1 MADASDKRSSQRS
14 LNMSQTTTLTD
25 LLSSNSRHGST
36 HSRNSSSI
44 LFQSKMF
51 QSASA
56 ALDAYI
62 SEYDKSSMSSGGSYL
77 QQSSSS
83 TLSPFP
89 QKLTVTSTA
98 RKEHDQHR
106 GERSL
111 SSKAL
116 IDASYEEMRRADSER
131 ERARALIETSKV
143 LHDESSGQLSP
154 LPGSSIV
161 AGHLPSDI
169 DSLATDALI
178 LAPSHVTSKHW
189 TPHSSLDR
197 YPTRLNASASLDDIS
212 KPQGVT
218 FASSSSRNGS
228 YVPKPGRHMSGYS
241 SEDTDLYLQS
251 GRSGG
256 VGKYRQSHSAEET
269 ELLTSRSAPED
280 FSNQK
285 FRRRSGS
292 LPLDRPRY
300 PSWLK
305 DLDVSGVS
313 SITRK
318 SSETGESS
326 YRHVHRLQSGSV
338 PSGKPKY
345 PSWLK
350 DLNVSGISSVTR
362 ATSEADDARY
372 SSAAQRP
379 SSASVA
385 LDRPKGKY
393 PSWLKELNVSG
404 ITISSVTNAARS
416 DVTDLPLNPGI
427 SSEESRSYL
436 RHYPSVDA
444 LLSGEMDRRPQALSR
459 TDLEDDSVST
469 PKSKSRNTS
478 KLLSTVEKNGIKKE
492 LSRLKQLKGDMVV
505 TDSRER
511 SRKGDKD
518 FRFYKEDR
526 RLKGTH
532 HPNGWDNGLASSE
545 GTWNSVKPVTS
556 DSEVFKKPLFNGSSR
571 GSDTRKA
578 LGRRISPKRL
588 TRPISYK
595 FRSGRD
601 KAVSFRP
608 ENSKPLKT
616 SSKHASRSNRQ
627 KGKYIYW
634 SDGSD
639 SSSTNDLL
647 LQWPR
652 GSSRTSPSRDDAFS
666 LDTEGLLV
674 QPPVPLLNL
683 SPSTSSTHSESASRK
698 NSTASSR
705 SADSKVKALLSK
717 AERVLNKPLPKPKL
731 RPVKTRGGSPD
742 TEEILSEER
751 PWERHVTNLKPQPIN
766 KQNDSRDRRIGANK
780 RTGIIGDFLH
790 DVMDEDHSEYKE
802 ETLTGGEQP
811 GPVEALKNMLFS
823 MQSVQASTAR
833 LANGVSSDDS
843 EEEQTYI
850 GDDTDIPSP
859 VEGSPEQFRTEP
871 GAQSLDRA
879 LHHLSRLK
887 LLVTTDEEGRGNN

>member
-1 MADASDKRSSQRS
+1 MEQKVSD
-14 LNMSQTTTLTD
+14 
-25 LLSSNSRHGST
+25 SRVC
-36 HSRNSSSI
+36 
-44 LFQSKMF
+44 LASKMF

-62 SEYDKSSMSSGGSYL
+62 SDYDKSSSGGSYL

-98 RKEHDQHR
+98 RKEHDHHR

-212 KPQGVT
+212 RPQGVT

-228 YVPKPGRHMSGYS
+228 YVPPKTGRYHTSGYS

-251 GRSGG
+251 SRSGG
-256 VGKYRQSHSAEET
+256 VGRYRQSHSAEET

-313 SITRK
+313 SVTRK
-318 SSETGESS
+318 SSETGEPS
-326 YRHVHRLQSGSV
+326 YRNVHRLQSGPI

-362 ATSEADDARY
+362 ATSEADDAYRY
-372 SSAAQRP
+372 AAAERP

-385 LDRPKGKY
+385 LDRRKGKY
-393 PSWLKELNVSG
+393 PGWLKELDVSG
-404 ITISSVTNAARS
+404 ISSVTNAARS
-416 DVTDLPLNPGI
+416 DLTDLPLNPGI

-444 LLSGEMDRRPQALSR
+444 LLSGEMDRKPQALSR
-459 TDLEDDSVST
+459 TDLEDDSLST
-469 PKSKSRNTS
+469 PKSRSQNAG

-492 LSRLKQLKGDMVV
+492 LSRLKRLKGDMVA
-505 TDSRER
+505 TNSREA

-526 RLKGTH
+526 RLKGSQ
-532 HPNGWDNGLASSE
+532 HPNGWDNGMASSE
-545 GTWNSVKPVTS
+545 GTWNSVKPVMS
-556 DSEVFKKPLFNGSSR
+556 DSEVFKKPMFNGNSR
-571 GSDTRKA
+571 DLDTRKA
-578 LGRRISPKRL
+578 LGKRISPKRL
-588 TRPISYK
+588 TRPMSYK

-601 KAVSFRP
+601 KTVSFRQ
-608 ENSKPLKT
+608 ENSKPLKA
-616 SSKHASRSNRQ
+616 SSKHVSRSNRQ

-652 GSSRTSPSRDDAFS
+652 GSSRTSPSRDEAFS
-666 LDTEGLLV
+666 LDTDGLLV

-683 SPSTSSTHSESASRK
+683 SPSTSGIHSGTASRK
-698 NSTASSR
+698 NSTSSSR

-731 RPVKTRGGSPD
+731 RPANIRGGSPD

-751 PWERHVTNLKPQPIN
+751 PWERHTNFRKPQPIN
-766 KQNDSRDRRIGANK
+766 KQNNTRDRRLGGNK

-790 DVMDEDHSEYKE
+790 DVMDEDHSESKE

-833 LANGVSSDDS
+833 LANRVGSDHS
-843 EEEQTYI
+843 EDEQTYL
-850 GDDTDIPSP
+850 GEDTDIPSP

-871 GAQSLDRA
+871 GAQSLGRA

-887 LLVTTDEEGRGNN
+887 LLVTTDEEGRGNS

>member
-1 MADASDKRSSQRS
+1 MADASDKRSSRRM
-14 LNMSQTTTLTD
+14 LNTSQTTTLTD
-25 LLSSNSRHGST
+25 LLSSNSRHGSGY
-36 HSRNSSSI
+36 SRDSSSI

-62 SEYDKSSMSSGGSYL
+62 SDYDKSSTSSVGSYL

-106 GERSL
+106 ERNL

-197 YPTRLNASASLDDIS
+197 YPTRLNTSASLDDIT
-212 KPQGVT
+212 KPHGVT
-218 FASSSSRNGS
+218 FASSGSRNGS
-228 YVPKPGRHMSGYS
+228 YVPKPGRHASGYS

-256 VGKYRQSHSAEET
+256 SGRYRQSHSAEET
-269 ELLTSRSAPED
+269 ELLSSRSAPED
-280 FSNQK
+280 FSNQR

-313 SITRK
+313 SVTRK
-318 SSETGESS
+318 SSETEEPS
-326 YRHVHRLQSGSV
+326 YRQVHRLHSGAV
-338 PSGKPKY
+338 PSGKPRY

-362 ATSEADDARY
+362 ATSEADDAYRY
-372 SSAAQRP
+372 AAAQRP

-393 PSWLKELNVSG
+393 PSWLKELDVSG
-404 ITISSVTNAARS
+404 ISSVTNTVRS
-416 DVTDLPLNPGI
+416 DLTDLPLNPGI
-427 SSEESRSYL
+427 SNEESRSYL

-444 LLSGEMDRRPQALSR
+444 LLTGEMDRRPHALSR
-459 TDLEDDSVST
+459 TDLGDDSLST
-469 PKSKSRNTS
+469 PKSKSRNTG

-492 LSRLKQLKGDMVV
+492 LSRLKRLKSDMVASN
-505 TDSRER
+505 SREVN
-511 SRKGDKD
+511 RKGDKD

-526 RLKGTH
+526 RLGDSH
-532 HPNGWDNGLASSE
+532 HSNGWDNGLASSE

-556 DSEVFKKPLFNGSSR
+556 DSEVFKKPLFNGNSR

-578 LGRRISPKRL
+578 LGKRISPKRL
-588 TRPISYK
+588 TRPMSYK
-595 FRSGRD
+595 FRSGKD
-601 KAVSFRP
+601 KAVSFKQ
-608 ENSKPLKT
+608 EHSKP
-616 SSKHASRSNRQ
+616 SKHVSRSSNRQ

-639 SSSTNDLL
+639 SGSTNDLL

-652 GSSRTSPSRDDAFS
+652 GSSRASPSRDEAFS
-666 LDTEGLLV
+666 LDTDGLLA

-683 SPSTSSTHSESASRK
+683 SPSTSSNHSETASRK
-698 NSTASSR
+698 NSTTSSR
-705 SADSKVKALLSK
+705 STDSKVKALLSK

-731 RPVKTRGGSPD
+731 RPVKIGGGSPD

-751 PWERHVTNLKPQPIN
+751 PWERHTNFRKPQPIN
-766 KQNDSRDRRIGANK
+766 KQNDTRDRRIGGIK

-790 DVMDEDHSEYKE
+790 DVMDEDRSESKE

-833 LANGVSSDDS
+833 LANGVGSDDS
-843 EEEQTYI
+843 EDEQTYL
-850 GDDTDIPSP
+850 GEDTDIPSP
-859 VEGSPEQFRTEP
+859 VGGSPEQFRTSTEP

-887 LLVTTDEEGRGNN
+887 LLVTTDEEGRGNS

>member
-1 MADASDKRSSQRS
+1 MADASDKRSSRRS
-14 LNMSQTTTLTD
+14 LNTSQTTTLTD
-25 LLSSNSRHGST
+25 LLSSNSRHGSS

-62 SEYDKSSMSSGGSYL
+62 SDYDKSSSGGSYL

-98 RKEHDQHR
+98 RKEHDHHR

-212 KPQGVT
+212 RPQGVT
-218 FASSSSRNGS
+218 FASSNSRNGS
-228 YVPKPGRHMSGYS
+228 YVPPKTGRYHTSGYS

-256 VGKYRQSHSAEET
+256 VGRYRQSHSAEET

-285 FRRRSGS
+285 FRKRSGS

-313 SITRK
+313 SVTRK
-318 SSETGESS
+318 SSETGEPS
-326 YRHVHRLQSGSV
+326 YRQVHRLQSGPI

-345 PSWLK
+345 PRLK

-362 ATSEADDARY
+362 ATSEADDAYRY
-372 SSAAQRP
+372 AAAERP

-385 LDRPKGKY
+385 LDRRKGKY
-393 PSWLKELNVSG
+393 PGWLKELDVSG
-404 ITISSVTNAARS
+404 ISSVTNAARS
-416 DVTDLPLNPGI
+416 DTTDLPLNPGI

-459 TDLEDDSVST
+459 TDLEDDSLST
-469 PKSKSRNTS
+469 PKSRSQNTG

-492 LSRLKQLKGDMVV
+492 LSRLKRLKGDMVA
-505 TDSRER
+505 TNSREV

-526 RLKGTH
+526 RLKGSQ
-532 HPNGWDNGLASSE
+532 HPNGWDNGMASSE
-545 GTWNSVKPVTS
+545 GTWNSVKPVMS
-556 DSEVFKKPLFNGSSR
+556 DSDVFKKPMFNGNSR
-571 GSDTRKA
+571 DLDTRKA
-578 LGRRISPKRL
+578 LGKRISPKRL
-588 TRPISYK
+588 TRPMSYK

-601 KAVSFRP
+601 KAVSFRQ
-608 ENSKPLKT
+608 ENSRPLKAN
-616 SSKHASRSNRQ
+616 SKHVSRSNRQ

-652 GSSRTSPSRDDAFS
+652 GSSRTSPSRDEAFS
-666 LDTEGLLV
+666 LDTDGLLV

-683 SPSTSSTHSESASRK
+683 SPSTSGTHSGTASRK
-698 NSTASSR
+698 NSTSSSR

-731 RPVKTRGGSPD
+731 RPANIRGGSPD

-751 PWERHVTNLKPQPIN
+751 PWERHTNFRKPQPIN
-766 KQNDSRDRRIGANK
+766 KQNNTRDRRLGGNK

-790 DVMDEDHSEYKE
+790 DVMDEDHSESKE

-833 LANGVSSDDS
+833 LANGVGSDDS
-843 EEEQTYI
+843 EDEQTYL
-850 GDDTDIPSP
+850 GEDTDIPSP

-871 GAQSLDRA
+871 GAQSLGRA

-887 LLVTTDEEGRGNN
+887 LLVTTDEEGRGNS